1 MSELTDAQ
9 FRHELNHAVSREPGF
24 ISASD
29 RLVAHDAALRAR
41 VAELERDVN
50 QLNNVLRQAGWGQG
64 EIDSAAYTF
73 DKLATA
79 NAGLMQQVKD
89 LTAEKE
95 SAETERIE
103 WVKRAERAEAVNE
116 ELRAE
121 LAAHTYTWTTAR
133 PTVAGLW
140 FKKSAIGEP
149 ECVEVSHEH
158 ETGALIWMNFD
169 TEWDWIN
176 RADVT
181 CHWAGPIPLP
191 EEGPA
196 GLGSTPAVF

>member
-1 MSELTDAQ
+1 MSFQRFKLIWDGMTYK
-9 FRHELNHAVSREPGF
+9 VSEPGVD
-24 ISASD
+24 SCEVV
-29 RLVAHDAALRAR
+29 LAHVYDAR

-121 LAAHTYTWTTAR
+121 LAAHTYTWTTAQ
-133 PTVAGLW
+133 PTVAGDWYWQAPGFGPEVFRVDLLNGPDTDELG
-140 FKKSAIGEP
+140 IEGESLEEFIARRP
-149 ECVEVSHEH
+149 DSE
-158 ETGALIWMNFD
+158 
-169 TEWDWIN
+169 
-176 RADVT
+176 
-181 CHWAGPIPLP
+181 WAGPILGP
-191 EEGPA
+191 EEGP
-196 GLGSTPAVF
+196 